1 MEKIDRLG
9 WAAGLALNSYGVKI
23 GVRVSEP
30 EVLERIPALLPPGW
44 KPARTPKV
52 ERLYSLRVG
61 GRGKRAGV
69 RRFNLLYA
77 DAERVSRTMELDQA
91 LKALESD
98 LQLYVAEMAR
108 RRVFVHAGVVRW
120 RQHAIMIPGR
130 AFSGKSTLVMEL
142 VKAGATYYSDEY
154 AVCDRQGRVHPFPKP
169 PSLRSK
175 AGVPLPKGGGTGV
188 TRRAGVKPIPVGLVL
203 LTDYR
208 PGARWRPRA
217 LSQGRAVLEI
227 LRQTVSARMEPRVA
241 IDTLR
246 QVVAGALVL
255 KGVRGEAHEMVD
267 SLLRRAS
274 EHICSKEEVR
284 SQ

>member
-1 MEKIDRLG
+1 MERIDRLG

-30 EVLERIPALLPPGW
+30 DVLERIAALLPPGW

-61 GRGKRAGV
+61 GQGTRAGV

-77 DAERVSRTMELDQA
+77 DAEQVSRTMELGQA
-91 LKALESD
+91 LETLESD
-98 LQLYVAEMAR
+98 LQLYVAETAR

-120 RQHAIMIPGR
+120 RGHAIVIPGR

-142 VKAGATYYSDEY
+142 IEAGATYYSDEY
-154 AVCDRQGRVHPFPKP
+154 AVCDRQGRVHPYPKP
-169 PSLRSK
+169 PSLRSNG
-175 AGVPLPKGGGTGV
+175 GVARPKGV
-188 TRRAGVKPIPVGLVL
+188 APRAGVKPIPVGVVL
-203 LTDYR
+203 LTSYR
-208 PGARWRPRA
+208 PGARWRPRV

-227 LRQTVSARMEPRVA
+227 LRQTVSARMDPGVA
-241 IDTLR
+241 IDTLQ
-246 QVVAGALVL
+246 QVAAGALVL
-255 KGVRGEAHEMVD
+255 KGVRGEAREMVD
-267 SLLRRAS
+267 SLVCRAS
-274 EHICSKEEVR
+274 EYICSREEVG